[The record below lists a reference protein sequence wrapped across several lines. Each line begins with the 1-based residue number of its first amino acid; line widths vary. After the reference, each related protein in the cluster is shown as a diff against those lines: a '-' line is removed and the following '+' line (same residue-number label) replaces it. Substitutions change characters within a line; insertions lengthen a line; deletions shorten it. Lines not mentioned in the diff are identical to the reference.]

1 MRTEAGRAWRVLD
14 FDIENRPLSYW
25 IPDRPTAE
33 VTGIAWAWT
42 DRPSKVE
49 CSLLGIDT
57 LEEMLT
63 KFLAV
68 YNEADMVTGHYI
80 RKHDLPILN
89 GALIEAGLPLLT
101 EKYAQDTKLDMVNK
115 ADIPA
120 TQEFLSDTLGV
131 KSRKYHMTQTM
142 WRDANRL
149 TPEGMALT
157 EKRVTDDVRQHMKLR
172 KAMLAAGM
180 LHPPKVWRP

>member
-1 MRTEAGRAWRVLD
+1 MQLQASKSWRVLD

-25 IPDRPTAE
+25 VPDRPTAE
-33 VTGIAWAWT
+33 VTAIAWAWA
-42 DRPSKVE
+42 DKPSRVE
-49 CSLLGIDT
+49 VSLLGIDS
-57 LEEMLT
+57 LEQMLT
-63 KFLAV
+63 KFTAA

-89 GALIEAGLPLLT
+89 GALMEVGLPLLGPKRT
-101 EKYAQDTKLDMVNK
+101 QDTKLDMVKK
-115 ADIPA
+115 ADIPV

-149 TPEGMALT
+149 TPEGLALT

-172 KAMLAAGM
+172 KAMLAMGM